1 MLFLVLK
8 NEARGKAAACR
19 ENILSIG
26 REEEVKR
33 LCRDTK
39 VEVREKANKLLYL
52 TLRYPNEVTVR
63 LLRLAMLLYYRK

>member
-1 MLFLVLK
+1 MLLLVLK
-8 NEARGKAAACR
+8 NEARGKAAAYR

-63 LLRLAMLLYYRK
+63 LLRLAMLIYYRK